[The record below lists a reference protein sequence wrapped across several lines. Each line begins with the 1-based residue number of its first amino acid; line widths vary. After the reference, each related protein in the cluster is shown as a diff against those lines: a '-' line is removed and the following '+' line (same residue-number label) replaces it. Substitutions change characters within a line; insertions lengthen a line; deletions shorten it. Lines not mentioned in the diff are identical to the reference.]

1 MTDSYQNGGGTAPQR
16 IDHLG
21 HLKRKRFRRKL
32 FLGLY
37 AFIIAVLVLMMFVVL
52 SDEISHRKHI
62 SAPVNLDKLNSMTD
76 ADSLPSGCET
86 TVILSRHCEKSGAEV
101 EDEDGDQHCSYLG
114 FERAQF
120 FAGLFGDNGWPVPSL
135 LYALAAKRGSHFNFR
150 EIETVTPLA
159 NKFGLDLNEEYS
171 TNTDLA
177 DDVLEHISSGEM
189 CGKTTVVSWKHEMI
203 GPLAGLLACVDCPKE
218 YPNQFDQ
225 VWQLKYVYDVGG
237 TAIFQK
243 INSGENT
250 MLRQNPGQVKS
261 WSVYYTSVK
270 EEFDP
275 LKYSN
280 SVGDYIE
287 GGGIGA
293 HWSDA
298 TTAGDDEM

>member
-1 MTDSYQNGGGTAPQR
+1 MSDSYQNGPSAAPQR

-21 HLKRKRFRRKL
+21 RLQKKRFRRKL
-32 FLGLY
+32 FLGAY
-37 AFIIAVLVLMMFVVL
+37 GVIIAVLVIMMFTVL
-52 SDEISHRKHI
+52 SDEISNRKRI
-62 SAPVNLDKLNSMTD
+62 TPAVNLDKINSMTD
-76 ADSLPSGCET
+76 SDSLPSGCET
-86 TVILSRHCEKSGAEV
+86 TVILSRHCEKSGNEV
-101 EDEDGDQHCSYLG
+101 EDKNSDQHCSYLG

-120 FAGLFGDNGWPVPSL
+120 FATLFGNDGWPVPSL
-135 LYALAAKRGSHFNFR
+135 LYALAAKRGHHSNFR

-159 NKFGLDLNEEYS
+159 EKFGLDLNEEYS
-171 TNTDLA
+171 TNADLA
-177 DDVLEHISSGEM
+177 NDIFEHISSGEM

-203 GPLAGLLACVDCPKE
+203 GPLAGLLACEECPRE

-237 TAIFQK
+237 TTIFQK

-250 MLRQNPGQVKS
+250 MLRQNPGQMKS
-261 WSVYYTSVK
+261 WSVYYTAVK
-270 EEFDP
+270 QEFDP

-293 HWSDA
+293 HWSD
-298 TTAGDDEM
+298 TTATGDDEM